1 VRICNKLS
9 THTREESVSES
20 IGEPKKKL
28 LYYLKVMQIAGLSEL
43 AEVMGI
49 SRMGVHKHLEKL
61 RERGMVDSIE
71 VRKGVGRPRM
81 QYQLTSQGKT
91 LFPKSYSDIAT
102 SALDFIERSVG
113 QQGVESFLKERQEKL
128 YIKYGERLKDLG
140 FDRKVKELARIRDQE
155 GYIAESR
162 KQQKNDSHILL
173 EYNCPII
180 QIAEKHWEACSVETE
195 LFEKLLDA
203 NIETTHRAAK
213 GDQICRFVIKERKQD
228 FL

>member
-1 VRICNKLS
+1 MYVYHKLS
-9 THTREESVSES
+9 AYIKEGLIEN

-28 LYYLKVMQIAGLSEL
+28 LYYLKVMQMAGLAEL
-43 AEVMGI
+43 AEVMAI
-49 SRMGVHKHLEKL
+49 SRMGVHKHLKML
-61 RERGMVDSIE
+61 QERGIVDSTE

-102 SALDFIERSVG
+102 SALNFIERNVG
-113 QQGVESFLKERQEKL
+113 EQGVENFLRERQEQL
-128 YIKYGERLKDLG
+128 YIKYRERLKDLG

-162 KQQKNDSHILL
+162 KQHKSNDHILL

-203 NIETTHRAAK
+203 DIKTTHRAAK
-213 GDQICRFVIKERKQD
+213 GDQVCKFVIKEKKHD

>member
-1 VRICNKLS
+1 LS
-9 THTREESVSES
+9 VHIKEELAES
-20 IGEPKKKL
+20 TGEPKKKL
-28 LYYLKVMQIAGLSEL
+28 LYYLKIMQMAGLSEL

-49 SRMGVHKHLEKL
+49 SRMGVHKHLKTL
-61 RERGMVDSIE
+61 QERGIVDSIE

-81 QYQLTSQGKT
+81 QYQLTSQGRT

-102 SALDFIERSVG
+102 SALDFIERNIG
-113 QQGVESFLKERQEKL
+113 EQGVENFLRERQEQL
-128 YIKYGERLKDLG
+128 YMKYRERLKDLG

-162 KQQKNDSHILL
+162 KQQKKDNSHILL

-203 NIETTHRAAK
+203 DIKTTHRAAK
-213 GDQICRFVIKERKQD
+213 GDQVCKFVIKEKKQD

>member
-1 VRICNKLS
+1 LS
-9 THTREESVSES
+9 AHIKEGLTEN

-28 LYYLKVMQIAGLSEL
+28 LYYLKVMQMAGLSEL
-43 AEVMGI
+43 AEAMGI
-49 SRMGVHKHLEKL
+49 SRMGVHKHLQTL
-61 RERGMVDSIE
+61 QERGIVNSIE
-71 VRKGVGRPRM
+71 IRKGVGRPRM

-102 SALDFIERSVG
+102 SALDFIERKVG
-113 QQGVESFLKERQEKL
+113 QQGVENFLRERQEQL

-140 FDRKVKELARIRDQE
+140 FDGKVKELARIRDQE

-162 KQQKNDSHILL
+162 KQHKNDNHILL

-203 NIETTHRAAK
+203 HIKTTHRAAK
-213 GDQICRFVIKERKQD
+213 GDQVCKFVIREKKRD

>member
-1 VRICNKLS
+1 LS
-9 THTREESVSES
+9 AYIKEGLIES

-28 LYYLKVMQIAGLSEL
+28 LYYLKVMQMAGLSEL

-49 SRMGVHKHLEKL
+49 SRMGAHKHLKTL
-61 RERGMVDSIE
+61 QERGIVDSIE

-102 SALDFIERSVG
+102 SALDFIERNIG
-113 QQGVESFLKERQEKL
+113 EQGVENFLRERQEQL
-128 YIKYGERLKDLG
+128 YIKYREHLKDLD

-155 GYIAESR
+155 GYIAESK
-162 KQQKNDSHILL
+162 KQHKSDNYILL

-203 NIETTHRAAK
+203 DIKTTHRASK
-213 GDQICRFVIKERKQD
+213 GDQVCKFMIKEKKQD

>member
-1 VRICNKLS
+1 LS
-9 THTREESVSES
+9 AHIKEGSTES

-28 LYYLKVMQIAGLSEL
+28 LYYLKVMQMAGLLEL

-49 SRMGVHKHLEKL
+49 SRMGVHKHLQTL
-61 RERGMVDSIE
+61 QERGIVDSIE

-102 SALDFIERSVG
+102 SALDFIERNIG
-113 QQGVESFLKERQEKL
+113 ERGVENFLRERQEQL
-128 YIKYGERLKDLG
+128 YIKYRERLKDLG

-162 KQQKNDSHILL
+162 KQKKNDNHVLL

-203 NIETTHRAAK
+203 DIKTTHRAAK
-213 GDQICRFVIKERKQD
+213 GDQVCKFVIREKKQD

>member
-1 VRICNKLS
+1 MNIYIK
-9 THTREESVSES
+9 EESVAES

-49 SRMGVHKHLEKL
+49 SRMGVHKHLETLQK
-61 RERGMVDSIE
+61 RGMVDSIE

-102 SALDFIERSVG
+102 SALDFIERNVG
-113 QQGVESFLKERQEKL
+113 QQGVENFLKERQEQL
-128 YIKYGERLKDLG
+128 YTKYQERLKDLG

-162 KQQKNDSHILL
+162 KQQKKNDNHILL

-203 NIETTHRAAK
+203 DIETTHRAAK
-213 GDQICRFVIKERKQD
+213 GDQVCRFVIKEKKQD